1 MDRIGLLVIA
11 VVGVPLVLTGYIVL
25 VESGL
30 RLLPGRFARE
40 IRPFLWIAPVIALV
54 TLFLVYPSIRTFVYS
69 VSDSGGEQFVG
80 LANYQ
85 WLAESDTFWTAVR
98 NNVLWVVLFTGL
110 VLVFGLLLAVLTDRV
125 RYEPIPKSLIFLP
138 MAISFVAAG
147 VIWKF
152 MLDYRPPGAPQ
163 TGLLNAAVTGIG
175 GQPQPWLL
183 DPPINNLFLIIVG
196 VWVWT
201 GFAMVLISAAL
212 KAVPKEILEAARV
225 DGAGELRVFFSILI
239 PLLSPTVAVVAT
251 TLVIFALKAFDVVYV
266 MTAGNYETQVLA
278 YQMYQ
283 QLFSAG
289 NLGRASAIAV
299 ILLAAVIPVLIIN
312 VRRSNEQWVR

>member
-1 MDRIGLLVIA
+1 MDRIGLLLLA
-11 VVGVPLVLTGYIVL
+11 VVGVPLVLTGFIVL

-30 RLLPGRFARE
+30 RLLPARAARGL
-40 IRPFLWIAPVIALV
+40 RPFLWIAPVVALV
-54 TLFLVYPSIRTFVYS
+54 TLFLVYPSIRTLLYS
-69 VSDSGGEQFVG
+69 VSDSHGESFVG
-80 LANYQ
+80 LANYE
-85 WLAESDTFWTAVR
+85 WLAGSDAFWTAVR

-110 VLVFGLLLAVLTDRV
+110 VLAFGLILAVLTDRV

-152 MLDYRPPGAPQ
+152 VLDYRPPGTPQ
-163 TGLLNAAVTGIG
+163 AGLLNAIATSLG
-175 GQPQPWLL
+175 GQPRPWLIE
-183 DPPINNLFLIIVG
+183 PPENNVFLIIVG

-201 GFAMVLISAAL
+201 GFAMVIISAAL
-212 KAVPKEILEAARV
+212 KAVPREIIEAARV
-225 DGAGELRVFFSILI
+225 DGAGEIRVFFSILM
-239 PLLSPTVAVVAT
+239 PLLGPTVAVVAT

-266 MTAGNYETQVLA
+266 MTAGNYDTQVLA
-278 YQMYQ
+278 YLMYQ

-312 VRRSNEQWVR
+312 VRRSNEEWVR